1 MKKTILSVFSFLFIG
16 MGVNAQQLETTT
28 FTVYGNCGMCE
39 RTIEGAVGEKDGVTE
54 ADWDRETHQMT
65 ITYDP
70 EKISVDM
77 MKEKIAAKG
86 YDSDTH
92 RATDKAYNGLPG
104 CCKYERPDKKN
115 N

>member
-1 MKKTILSVFSFLFIG
+1 MKKTILSAFTLLCFALG
-16 MGVNAQQLETTT
+16 ANAQEVETTT

-39 RTIEGAVGEKDGVTE
+39 RTIEGAVGEKDGVS
-54 ADWDRETHQMT
+54 AVDWNRETHQLT

-70 EKISVDM
+70 KKITVDEV
-77 MKEKIAAKG
+77 KEKIAAKG

-104 CCKYERPDKKN
+104 CCKYERPVITE
-115 N
+115 